1 MGIPAKP
8 VTNKTPSV
16 VKKTPSQQKVAQQKV
31 ASHSPSSVKKI
42 KAPTQTLPYLYGNA
56 LFYWKTPAIDQ
67 KFRHNLYYK
76 IYNDGLRYNRSEQIK
91 LSFPYFNSL
100 VQALSKRNPEKDA
113 KAFLAKKQ
121 RFLLAGGQGGEINLL
136 NRGNLQIAYH
146 VSNDTVKRCI
156 RPGIK
161 YLQGMTRTQRECY
174 MRGSS
179 TCTQLSRI
187 VEKYIYRWNKV
198 MLKDCK
204 KH

>member
-1 MGIPAKP
+1 
-8 VTNKTPSV
+8 
-16 VKKTPSQQKVAQQKV
+16 
-31 ASHSPSSVKKI
+31 
-42 KAPTQTLPYLYGNA
+42 
-56 LFYWKTPAIDQ
+56 
-67 KFRHNLYYK
+67 
-76 IYNDGLRYNRSEQIK
+76 
-91 LSFPYFNSL
+91 L

-121 RFLLAGGQGGEINLL
+121 RFLLAEGQGGEINLL
-136 NRGNLQIAYH
+136 NRDNLLTVYR
-146 VSNDTVKRCI
+146 VSVMSDAAGRCL